1 MNRMV
6 EIRKLSTAELA
17 TQSTQLREEITE
29 LKRRLHMGE
38 VTNVKVVR
46 EKRKQL
52 ARMMTVL
59 TEELSKEAK

>member
-1 MNRMV
+1 MV